1 MRAASCQAPRAK
13 KTLPCGKVAD
23 TVRADELPARTLCMS
38 GRSLTD
44 VEESELASRWQ
55 TSADKR
61 ALSRLV
67 EAHLSLVIRMAQEL
81 SRGAIPL
88 DDLIQEGNVGLT
100 IAAQK
105 FDPSRGVR
113 LVTYAT
119 YWIRAYMMRYVLRT
133 YGPVRIDT
141 TRPRRKIFY
150 RLGRARRHLE
160 ASGEVVDA
168 AAIAKHIGVP
178 ERDVE
183 ALLPY
188 LTAQTISI
196 ESPENVE
203 EARRHLEGAL
213 SLSSFEA
220 AVSDKNEQEALS
232 GKVRKALKTLDKR
245 ERKILEERYLKES
258 DGSTLRALAKAFG
271 VSPERVRQLEIRAK
285 DKLKARLAEYGVDE
299 KDIQ

>member
-1 MRAASCQAPRAK
+1 
-13 KTLPCGKVAD
+13 V
-23 TVRADELPARTLCMS
+23 S
-38 GRSLTD
+38 GRKSLD
-44 VEESELASRWQ
+44 ENEEAELAGKWQ
-55 TSADKR
+55 ASGDKR

-67 EAHLSLVIRMAQEL
+67 EAHLSLVICMAQEL

-88 DDLIQEGNVGLT
+88 DDLIQEGNIGLT

-105 FDPSRGVR
+105 FDPSREVR

-150 RLGRARRHLE
+150 RLGRARRQLE
-160 ASGEVVDA
+160 ANGEEVDA
-168 AAIAKHIGVP
+168 AAIARHIGVP

-196 ESPENVE
+196 ESPENVD

-213 SLSSFEA
+213 SLASPEA
-220 AVSDKNEQEALS
+220 DITDRDAQGDLAE
-232 GKVRKALKTLDKR
+232 KVRKALRTLDKR
-245 ERKILEERYLKES
+245 ERKILEERYLKDS
-258 DGSTLRALAKAFG
+258 DGATLRALAKSFG

-285 DKLKARLAEYGVDE
+285 EKLKARLLEAGVDE
-299 KDIQ
+299 KDLL